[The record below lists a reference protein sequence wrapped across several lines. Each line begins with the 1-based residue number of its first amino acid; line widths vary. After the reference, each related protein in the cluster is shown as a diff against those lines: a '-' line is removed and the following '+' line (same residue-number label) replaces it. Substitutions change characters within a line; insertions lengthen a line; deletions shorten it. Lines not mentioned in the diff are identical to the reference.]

1 MQVPRGAE
9 RERKPMAITYTE
21 EQRELVKLVRD
32 VARNEVMP
40 YVAAADKA
48 GECPRELYQWG
59 FDLGLH
65 MVEIPEQFGGMG
77 LSYET
82 CAMMFEE
89 LAWVDAAYADT
100 FVTNFVAFRNI
111 LLNGT
116 EEQARHFVEKTENNG
131 FAAFCL
137 TEANAG
143 SDGRRH
149 AHHGGAR
156 RRRVRPERDEDLH
169 HQWLHLRHLRGVR
182 QERSGSRRHGSRA
195 SSSTATPGPW
205 LPAPRSTRWAS
216 ACRTTTEVVLENVR
230 VPRSAVIGE
239 VGCGMSI
246 ALNALNLSRAFIST
260 LAVASCSGRSTR
272 PWPTPS
278 SASSSGGASSTSRW
292 CRLCWPIWPSR
303 PRRAR
308 VLVNNCMRQMDA
320 GEMVRKDGAI
330 VKTFVTDA
338 MQEVVSNAVQ
348 VLGGYGYSEEYPVEK
363 LMRDAKIF
371 QIFEGSNQIQR
382 MTIAKELDREYR

>member
-1 MQVPRGAE
+1 
-9 RERKPMAITYTE
+9 MAITYTE

-89 LAWVDAAYADT
+89 LAWVDAAYADA

-143 SDGRRH
+143 SDVAAMRTTAVLDGDKYVLN
-149 AHHGGAR
+149 GTKTFITNGSISDIYVVFAR
-156 RRRVRPERDEDLH
+156 PIRKPAPTA
-169 HQWLHLRHLRGVR
+169 
-182 QERSGSRRHGSRA
+182 SRA
-195 SSSTATPGPW
+195 SSSTATPRVL

-216 ACRTTTEVVLENVR
+216 ACRTP
-230 VPRSAVIGE
+230 PRSF
-239 VGCGMSI
+239 
-246 ALNALNLSRAFIST
+246 SRTCACRE
-260 LAVASCSGRSTR
+260 A
-272 PWPTPS
+272 PS
-278 SASSSGGASSTSRW
+278 SGKSDAA
-292 CRLCWPIWPSR
+292 CPSR
-303 PRRAR
+303 
-308 VLVNNCMRQMDA
+308 
-320 GEMVRKDGAI
+320 
-330 VKTFVTDA
+330 
-338 MQEVVSNAVQ
+338 
-348 VLGGYGYSEEYPVEK
+348 
-363 LMRDAKIF
+363 
-371 QIFEGSNQIQR
+371 
-382 MTIAKELDREYR
+382 

>member
-1 MQVPRGAE
+1 
-9 RERKPMAITYTE
+9 MAITYTE

-143 SDGRRH
+143 SDVAAMRTTAVLDGDEYVLNGTKTFITNGSISDIYVVFAKTDPEAG
-149 AHHGGAR
+149 AHGITGFLI
-156 RRRVRPERDEDLH
+156 DGD
-169 HQWLHLRHLRGVR
+169 
-182 QERSGSRRHGSRA
+182 
-195 SSSTATPGPW
+195 TPG
-205 LPAPRSTRWAS
+205 LAAGAKEHKMGFRLSD
-216 ACRTTTEVVLENVR
+216 TTEVVLENVR

-260 LAVASCSGRSTR
+260 LAVGIMQRALDEAVAYAEAAQAVRAAPHRLRDGAGYAGRYGHQDR
-272 PWPTPS
+272 
-278 SASSSGGASSTSRW
+278 GGA
-292 CRLCWPIWPSR
+292 R
-303 PRRAR
+303 PREQLHAPDGRR
-308 VLVNNCMRQMDA
+308 R
-320 GEMVRKDGAI
+320 DGAQGRRHREDLRHRRHAGGGEQRRAGARRLRL
-330 VKTFVTDA
+330 FRG
-338 MQEVVSNAVQ
+338 VS
-348 VLGGYGYSEEYPVEK
+348 
-363 LMRDAKIF
+363 R
-371 QIFEGSNQIQR
+371 
-382 MTIAKELDREYR
+382 

>member
-1 MQVPRGAE
+1 
-9 RERKPMAITYTE
+9 MAITYTE

-40 YVAAADKA
+40 HVAAADKA

-143 SDGRRH
+143 SDVAAMRTTAVLDG
-149 AHHGGAR
+149 
-156 RRRVRPERDEDLH
+156 DEYVLTAQDLH
-169 HQWLHLRHLRGVR
+169 HQRLHLRHLRGVR
-182 QERSGSRRHGSRA
+182 QDRPGGRRPRHHGLPRRRRHPGSCCRRQGAQDGLPPVGHHRGRSRERA
-195 SSSTATPGPW
+195 RAPKRCHRGSGPGHVHRSERPEP
-205 LPAPRSTRWAS
+205 LPGLYLHAGRGHHAAS
-216 ACRTTTEVVLENVR
+216 ARRGRGLREAAQAVRRRLIDFEMVQQMLADMAIKTE
-230 VPRSAVIGE
+230 A
-239 VGCGMSI
+239 
-246 ALNALNLSRAFIST
+246 
-260 LAVASCSGRSTR
+260 
-272 PWPTPS
+272 
-278 SASSSGGASSTSRW
+278 
-292 CRLCWPIWPSR
+292 
-303 PRRAR
+303 AR

-363 LMRDAKIF
+363 LMRER
-371 QIFEGSNQIQR
+371 QESSR
-382 MTIAKELDREYR
+382 SSRDRSDPAHDHRQGTRPGVPIS

>member
-1 MQVPRGAE
+1 MRRGILQENVRSVNAKDFAGL
-9 RERKPMAITYTE
+9 KPMAITYTE

-40 YVAAADKA
+40 YVAAADAA

-143 SDGRRH
+143 SDVAAMRTTAVLDHDEYVLNGRRPSSPMAPSPTSTWCSPH
-149 AHHGGAR
+149 
-156 RRRVRPERDEDLH
+156 
-169 HQWLHLRHLRGVR
+169 
-182 QERSGSRRHGSRA
+182 RSGSRRPRHHGLPHRRRH
-195 SSSTATPGPW
+195 PGPCCRRQGAQDG
-205 LPAPRSTRWAS
+205 LPACRDHGGRS
-216 ACRTTTEVVLENVR
+216 ENVR
-230 VPRSAVIGE
+230 TEKRRHRGSRMRHVHRAERAEP
-239 VGCGMSI
+239 
-246 ALNALNLSRAFIST
+246 SRAFIRR
-260 LAVASCSGRSTR
+260 LPWASCKAGASTR
-272 PWPTPS
+272 PW
-278 SASSSGGASSTSRW
+278 AAKQRKQFGR
-292 CRLCWPIWPSR
+292 RLIDFEMVQAMLADMAIKTEA
-303 PRRAR
+303 AR
-308 VLVNNCMRQMDA
+308 VLEQSV
-320 GEMVRKDGAI
+320 
-330 VKTFVTDA
+330 
-338 MQEVVSNAVQ
+338 
-348 VLGGYGYSEEYPVEK
+348 
-363 LMRDAKIF
+363 
-371 QIFEGSNQIQR
+371 
-382 MTIAKELDREYR
+382 

>member
-1 MQVPRGAE
+1 
-9 RERKPMAITYTE
+9 MAITYTE

-169 HQWLHLRHLRGVR
+169 H
-182 QERSGSRRHGSRA
+182 
-195 SSSTATPGPW
+195 
-205 LPAPRSTRWAS
+205 
-216 ACRTTTEVVLENVR
+216 
-230 VPRSAVIGE
+230 
-239 VGCGMSI
+239 
-246 ALNALNLSRAFIST
+246 
-260 LAVASCSGRSTR
+260 
-272 PWPTPS
+272 
-278 SASSSGGASSTSRW
+278 
-292 CRLCWPIWPSR
+292 
-303 PRRAR
+303 
-308 VLVNNCMRQMDA
+308 
-320 GEMVRKDGAI
+320 
-330 VKTFVTDA
+330 
-338 MQEVVSNAVQ
+338 
-348 VLGGYGYSEEYPVEK
+348 
-363 LMRDAKIF
+363 
-371 QIFEGSNQIQR
+371 
-382 MTIAKELDREYR
+382 

>member
-1 MQVPRGAE
+1 
-9 RERKPMAITYTE
+9 MAITYTE

-116 EEQARHFVEKTENNG
+116 EEQARHFVEKTEEQRIRRLR
-131 FAAFCL
+131 L

-143 SDGRRH
+143 SDVAAMRTTAVLDRD
-149 AHHGGAR
+149 
-156 RRRVRPERDEDLH
+156 RVRPNGTKTFITNGSISDIYVVFAKTDPL
-169 HQWLHLRHLRGVR
+169 
-182 QERSGSRRHGSRA
+182 GSRRPRHHGLPHRR
-195 SSSTATPGPW
+195 ATPRG
-205 LPAPRSTRWAS
+205 LAAGAKEHKMAS
-216 ACRTTTEVVLENVR
+216 ACRT
-230 VPRSAVIGE
+230 PRRSF
-239 VGCGMSI
+239 
-246 ALNALNLSRAFIST
+246 SRTCAYRE
-260 LAVASCSGRSTR
+260 A
-272 PWPTPS
+272 PS
-278 SASSSGGASSTSRW
+278 SGKSDAA
-292 CRLCWPIWPSR
+292 CPSR
-303 PRRAR
+303 
-308 VLVNNCMRQMDA
+308 
-320 GEMVRKDGAI
+320 
-330 VKTFVTDA
+330 
-338 MQEVVSNAVQ
+338 
-348 VLGGYGYSEEYPVEK
+348 
-363 LMRDAKIF
+363 
-371 QIFEGSNQIQR
+371 
-382 MTIAKELDREYR
+382 

>member
-1 MQVPRGAE
+1 
-9 RERKPMAITYTE
+9 MAITYTE

-40 YVAAADKA
+40 HVAAADKA

-100 FVTNFVAFRNI
+100 FVTNF
-111 LLNGT
+111 
-116 EEQARHFVEKTENNG
+116 
-131 FAAFCL
+131 AAFCL

-143 SDGRRH
+143 SDVAAMRTTAVLDGDEYVLSGTKTFITNGSISDIYVVFAKTDPEAG
-149 AHHGGAR
+149 AHGITGFLI
-156 RRRVRPERDEDLH
+156 DGD
-169 HQWLHLRHLRGVR
+169 
-182 QERSGSRRHGSRA
+182 
-195 SSSTATPGPW
+195 TPG
-205 LPAPRSTRWAS
+205 LAAGAKEHKMGFRLSD
-216 ACRTTTEVVLENVR
+216 TTEVVLENVR

-260 LAVASCSGRSTR
+260 LAVGIMQRALDEAVAYAKQRKQFGR
-272 PWPTPS
+272 
-278 SASSSGGASSTSRW
+278 
-292 CRLCWPIWPSR
+292 RLIDFEMVQAMLADMAIKTEA
-303 PRRAR
+303 AR

>member
-1 MQVPRGAE
+1 
-9 RERKPMAITYTE
+9 MAITYTE

-40 YVAAADKA
+40 HVAAADKA

-143 SDGRRH
+143 SDV
-149 AHHGGAR
+149 AAM
-156 RRRVRPERDEDLH
+156 
-169 HQWLHLRHLRGVR
+169 
-182 QERSGSRRHGSRA
+182 
-195 SSSTATPGPW
+195 
-205 LPAPRSTRWAS
+205 
-216 ACRTTTEVVLENVR
+216 RTTAVLDGDEYV
-230 VPRSAVIGE
+230 
-239 VGCGMSI
+239 
-246 ALNALNLSRAFIST
+246 LNGT
-260 LAVASCSGRSTR
+260 
-272 PWPTPS
+272 
-278 SASSSGGASSTSRW
+278 
-292 CRLCWPIWPSR
+292 
-303 PRRAR
+303 
-308 VLVNNCMRQMDA
+308 
-320 GEMVRKDGAI
+320 
-330 VKTFVTDA
+330 KTFIT
-338 MQEVVSNAVQ
+338 N
-348 VLGGYGYSEEYPVEK
+348 
-363 LMRDAKIF
+363 
-371 QIFEGSNQIQR
+371 GSISDMLLNYYQLR
-382 MTIAKELDREYR
+382 FLL

>member
-1 MQVPRGAE
+1 
-9 RERKPMAITYTE
+9 MAITYTE

-65 MVEIPEQFGGMG
+65 MVEIPSSSAGMG

-143 SDGRRH
+143 SDVAAMRTTAVLDGDEYVLNGTKTFITNGSISDIYVVFAKTDPEAG
-149 AHHGGAR
+149 AHGITGFLI
-156 RRRVRPERDEDLH
+156 DGD
-169 HQWLHLRHLRGVR
+169 
-182 QERSGSRRHGSRA
+182 
-195 SSSTATPGPW
+195 TPGPCCR
-205 LPAPRSTRWAS
+205 APRSTRWAS
-216 ACRTTTEVVLENVR
+216 ACRT
-230 VPRSAVIGE
+230 PRRSF
-239 VGCGMSI
+239 
-246 ALNALNLSRAFIST
+246 SRTCAYRE
-260 LAVASCSGRSTR
+260 A
-272 PWPTPS
+272 PS
-278 SASSSGGASSTSRW
+278 SGKSDAA
-292 CRLCWPIWPSR
+292 CPSR
-303 PRRAR
+303 
-308 VLVNNCMRQMDA
+308 
-320 GEMVRKDGAI
+320 
-330 VKTFVTDA
+330 
-338 MQEVVSNAVQ
+338 
-348 VLGGYGYSEEYPVEK
+348 
-363 LMRDAKIF
+363 
-371 QIFEGSNQIQR
+371 
-382 MTIAKELDREYR
+382 

>member
-1 MQVPRGAE
+1 
-9 RERKPMAITYTE
+9 MAITYTE

-40 YVAAADKA
+40 HVAAADKA

-143 SDGRRH
+143 SDVAAMRTTAVLDGDEYVLSGTKTFITNGSISDIYVVFAKTDPEAG
-149 AHHGGAR
+149 AHGITGFLI
-156 RRRVRPERDEDLH
+156 DGD
-169 HQWLHLRHLRGVR
+169 
-182 QERSGSRRHGSRA
+182 
-195 SSSTATPGPW
+195 TPG
-205 LPAPRSTRWAS
+205 LAAGAKEHKMGFRLSD
-216 ACRTTTEVVLENVR
+216 TTEVVLENVR

-260 LAVASCSGRSTR
+260 LAVGIMQRALDEAVAYAKQRKQFGVSVSTFQSVQNMLADMEIQVQAS
-272 PWPTPS
+272 
-278 SASSSGGASSTSRW
+278 
-292 CRLCWPIWPSR
+292 
-303 PRRAR
+303 
-308 VLVNNCMRQMDA
+308 RQAYLHAAELMDA
-320 GEMVRKDGAI
+320 GLPFTAEAAIAKTIGTDTGMKCAVDG
-330 VKTFVTDA
+330 
-338 MQEVVSNAVQ
+338 VQ
-348 VLGGYGYSEEYPVEK
+348 IMGGYGYMKDYPMEK
-363 LMRDAKIF
+363 LMRDAKIL
-371 QIFEGSNQIQR
+371 QIYEGTNQIQR
-382 MTIAKELDREYR
+382 SVIAGQLLKKYH